1 MVLGLRSKHRKDA
14 SFRVSYTV
22 HVNEISPWPPSEY
35 LRSVRSILLQWENG
49 NQNSGTFLATARDS
63 KLVFNETFKLPL
75 VLHRD
80 KRANDRFQKNYLEFS
95 LFMPYKNKAKGH
107 SLGTAV
113 VNFADYGLIEHLI
126 SINAAVNMK
135 KGGSVQPVLSISL
148 EPVEKEKNSSSSSP
162 NLGLSKEPSLDG
174 SEIASFTD
182 DDDDDD
188 DSSQSSRT
196 VGSSAFE
203 VATSS
208 LLQNEKNVYGD
219 SKFEPEPN
227 TNVQTPFNGVP
238 PFDAEDYRVKD
249 NVSFLKHSFERSM
262 TSSAKKN
269 SSTPFIRSYPSSII
283 PRDIN
288 GKPDAFVAN
297 LLHENVHDILIEND
311 QQSAKGKSIEEFQP
325 EVILAD
331 SDGKDVD
338 NARETESPLEKSEFS
353 DGKDEYKMRIMML
366 EEELRETAAIEI
378 GLYSVVAEHASS
390 VNKVHVPARRLSRFY
405 SKACKTEIKARRQ
418 SAARATISGLILVAK
433 ACGNDV
439 ARLTFWLSNSIM
451 LRAIVSEVT
460 AEYQNSDI
468 DLDDVSAFITALANI
483 ESWLFS
489 RIVESVWW
497 QTFTPHM
504 HPAAAK
510 IRDVDSISSTKKMC
524 GRRNSLGSHNDQGN
538 FSTELWKK
546 AFKDACE
553 RLCPIRAAGHE
564 CGCLSVLVRLVMEQL
579 VDRLDTAMF
588 NAILRE
594 SAEDMPT
601 DPLSDP
607 ITEAKVLPIPPG
619 KSSFGAGVELKNS
632 IGNWS
637 RWLSDLFGLEEDTTG
652 NNDIVSNGKK
662 SKPSKAFR
670 LLHALSDLMML
681 PFKMLADNSTRREV
695 CPILGPTIIR
705 RVLNNHV
712 PDEFCPDTVPQ
723 DIIDAL
729 NSEEV
734 LDEENSGDLVA
745 SFPYSASPSTYLPPS
760 AALLTCVGEVGSQV
774 LSSSRLSSIKKSY
787 TSDDE
792 LDELDS
798 PYTSIIPD
806 SLRTSDLTKL
816 GLLPEENGDSRN
828 IVRYQLLKGIWKD
841 DE

>member
-1 MVLGLRSKHRKDA
+1 
-14 SFRVSYTV
+14 
-22 HVNEISPWPPSEY
+22 
-35 LRSVRSILLQWENG
+35 
-49 NQNSGTFLATARDS
+49 
-63 KLVFNETFKLPL
+63 
-75 VLHRD
+75 
-80 KRANDRFQKNYLEFS
+80 
-95 LFMPYKNKAKGH
+95 
-107 SLGTAV
+107 
-113 VNFADYGLIEHLI
+113 
-126 SINAAVNMK
+126 
-135 KGGSVQPVLSISL
+135 
-148 EPVEKEKNSSSSSP
+148 
-162 NLGLSKEPSLDG
+162 
-174 SEIASFTD
+174 
-182 DDDDDD
+182 
-188 DSSQSSRT
+188 
-196 VGSSAFE
+196 
-203 VATSS
+203 
-208 LLQNEKNVYGD
+208 
-219 SKFEPEPN
+219 
-227 TNVQTPFNGVP
+227 
-238 PFDAEDYRVKD
+238 
-249 NVSFLKHSFERSM
+249 M

-269 SSTPFIRSYPSSII
+269 SSTPFTRSYTSSVI

-297 LLHENVHDILIEND
+297 LLHENVKDIMTEND
-311 QQSAKGKSIEEFQP
+311 QKSVKGKSVDEFQP
-325 EVILAD
+325 EAILAYY
-331 SDGKDVD
+331 DGKNGDKT
-338 NARETESPLEKSEFS
+338 REKELPLEKSESS
-353 DGKDEYKMRIMML
+353 DGKEEYKMRIMML

-405 SKACKTEIKARRQ
+405 SKACKTGFKARRQ
-418 SAARATISGLILVAK
+418 SAARAAVSGLILVAK

-460 AEYQNSDI
+460 AEFQNSSI
-468 DLDDVSAFITALANI
+468 DSDDVSAFITALANI

-489 RIVESVWW
+489 RIVES
-497 QTFTPHM
+497 TFTPHM

-510 IRDVDSISSTKKMC
+510 IRDVDSVSSTKKTC

-553 RLCPIRAAGHE
+553 RLCPIRAGGHE

-652 NNDIVSNGKK
+652 NNDIVANGKK
-662 SKPSKAFR
+662 PKSFKAFR

-681 PFKMLADNSTRREV
+681 PFGMLADNSTRREV

-729 NSEEV
+729 DFEVCSEV
-734 LDEENSGDLVA
+734 LGEEDLVA
-745 SFPYSASPSTYLPPS
+745 TFPYSASPSTYLPPS

-774 LSSSRLSSIKKSY
+774 LQSSRLSSIKKSY

-816 GLLPEENGDSRN
+816 GLLPEEKSDSRN
-828 IVRYQLLKGIWKD
+828 IVRYQLLKEIWKD